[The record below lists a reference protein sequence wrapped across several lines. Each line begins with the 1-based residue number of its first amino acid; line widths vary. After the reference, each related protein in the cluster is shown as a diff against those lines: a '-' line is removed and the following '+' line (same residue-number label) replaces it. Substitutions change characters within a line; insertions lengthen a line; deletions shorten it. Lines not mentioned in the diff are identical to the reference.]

1 MVRWFPLLH
10 ACSSVSS
17 FRDLKAWQHARR
29 LALACVRMT
38 KRFPANEQDKGGL
51 ADQLRRAAFSVALN
65 IAEGHNR
72 VSNRDRRKFYE
83 VARTSLDEV
92 AAILILCG
100 DADYVSEDQLAAA
113 NAIQVEAAKTLYGL
127 LREVICRL
135 EAGELRRVRRART
148 A

>member
-1 MVRWFPLLH
+1 M
-10 ACSSVSS
+10 SS

-29 LALACVRMT
+29 LALVCVRMA
-38 KRFPANEQDKGGL
+38 KRFPDSEQEKGGL
-51 ADQLRRAAFSVALN
+51 ADQLRRAVFSVALN

-72 VSNRDRRKFYE
+72 ASNRERRKFYE

-92 AAILILCG
+92 SAILVLGG
-100 DADYVSEDQLAAA
+100 DVGYISPDELAVA

-135 EAGELRRVRRART
+135 EAGELTRGRRART
-148 A
+148 P